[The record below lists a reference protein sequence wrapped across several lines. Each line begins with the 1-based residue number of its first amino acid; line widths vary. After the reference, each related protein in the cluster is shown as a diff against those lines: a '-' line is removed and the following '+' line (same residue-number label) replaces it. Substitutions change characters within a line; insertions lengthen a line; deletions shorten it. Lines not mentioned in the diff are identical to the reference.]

1 MIKPFYIKM
10 IWGILALLLLASC
23 NRVVLV
29 VDEIPGNT
37 PVGDPIYLAGN
48 FNMWSPGE
56 ERYQLQMSEDSNY
69 YFLLPTG
76 YGELEYKFTRG
87 NWGNVEKGI
96 CGEEIEDR
104 KLVVTDGDTIY
115 HSIGSWKDLNPIDC
129 PRAVLL
135 IDMLPSNTP
144 KNDIIAIASDLNS
157 WNPNEASIAR
167 KTKDGEL
174 IVEIARPEGFNSM
187 EYKITRGDLS
197 NSEADEFG
205 REIPN
210 RILTFGQSDTLV
222 VNVDSWLDLPLST
235 PDRVT
240 VIIKNLPKLTP
251 KNEPVYLASKLN
263 SWSAGNKDYQF
274 QRNRKGQL
282 FYSFPR
288 MKMELD
294 YKITREGW
302 HTVEVD
308 RNGYDIDNR
317 QINLEFS
324 DTIYI
329 DVLRWKDQE
338 NIGDNTITLV
348 LDHIPESTPEESN
361 IYITGEFNDWNPG
374 RLRYMF
380 KQHEDGKYYVNI
392 ARKRGDF
399 EFKITRGSWE
409 SVALDEYGAELPTYG
424 FNYSDF
430 DTLLIKPDIKNWK
443 DLPKLNGNRV
453 VKIILNSVPEN
464 TEEGDKIYL
473 ASDKNGWDPED
484 EIQVFKPQEDGKYYI
499 TVPYQGESMSYK
511 ITKGG
516 WGKVEKDSD
525 GNDIENRVLNFG
537 FSDEVRIDVAR
548 WGR

>member
-10 IWGILALLLLASC
+10 IWGILALLLFASC

-29 VDEIPGNT
+29 VDDVPGNT
-37 PVGDPIYLAGN
+37 PLGDPIYLAGN

-56 ERYQLQMSEDSNY
+56 ERYELRLDQDSNY
-69 YFLLPTG
+69 YFSLPAG
-76 YGELEYKFTRG
+76 FGEVEYKFTRG
-87 NWGNVEKGI
+87 NWATVEKGI
-96 CGEEIEDR
+96 CGEEIVDR
-104 KLVVTDGDTIY
+104 TIVVNDGDTVY
-115 HSIGSWKDLNPIDC
+115 HSIESWGDLNPINC
-129 PRAVLL
+129 PRCVLL

-167 KTKDGEL
+167 RTANGQL
-174 IVEIARPEGFNSM
+174 YVEIERPEGVNSM

-197 NSEADEFG
+197 NSEADEYG
-205 REIPN
+205 QEIPN
-210 RILTFGQSDTLV
+210 RLLKFGESDTLV
-222 VNVDSWLDLPLST
+222 VTVDSWVDLPLSS

-240 VIIKNLPKLTP
+240 IIIKNLPKLTP
-251 KNEPVYLASKLN
+251 KNEPIYLASKLN
-263 SWSAGNKDYQF
+263 SWTAGDRSCQF
-274 QRNRKGQL
+274 QKNRKGQL
-282 FYSFPR
+282 YYSFPR
-288 MKMELD
+288 MKMYLD
-294 YKITREGW
+294 YKITRDGW
-302 HTVEVD
+302 YTVEVD

-317 QINLEFS
+317 QINLEFA

-329 DVLRWKDQE
+329 DVQRWKDQE
-338 NIGDNTITLV
+338 DIGSNTITLV
-348 LDHIPESTPEESN
+348 LDKIPESTPVGAN
-361 IYITGEFNDWNPG
+361 IYIAGAFNNWNPG

-380 KQHEDGKYYVNI
+380 KQDEDGKYYVNI

-409 SVALDEYGAELPTYG
+409 SIALDEYGAELPTYG

-430 DTLLIKPDIKNWK
+430 DTLIIKPEIKNWK
-443 DLPKLNGNRV
+443 DLPILSGNRV
-453 VKIILNSVPEN
+453 VKIILNSVPDN
-464 TEEGDKIYL
+464 TEEGEKIYL

-484 EIQVFKPQEDGKYYI
+484 KNQVFEPQEDGKYYI

-516 WGKVEKDSD
+516 WGKVEKDSS

-537 FSDEVRIDVAR
+537 FSNEVRIDVAS
-548 WGR
+548 WGW